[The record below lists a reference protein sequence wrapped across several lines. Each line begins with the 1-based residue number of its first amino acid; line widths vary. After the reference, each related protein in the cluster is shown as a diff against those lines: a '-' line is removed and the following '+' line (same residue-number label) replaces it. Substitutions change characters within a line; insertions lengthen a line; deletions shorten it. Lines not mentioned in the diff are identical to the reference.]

1 MQDQS
6 VLDKALVPCTSA
18 PSSATPCLPSY
29 RTAFLLYVVGFVVLS
44 WPWASGAVTI
54 PWDAKAQFQ
63 PELQFMAASLAQGES
78 PFWTPNLFAGWPQ
91 IADPQSLIF
100 SPLHF
105 ALATLD
111 ATPSFREA
119 DLVTFAY
126 LFAGGLGLMMFFRDR
141 GWHAGGAA
149 VAALIFAFGGSAA
162 SRLQHTSEFVSL
174 SYLPI
179 ALWLL
184 ARSLERTSWPV
195 GIAAGAVIG
204 LMAIGRDQVAML
216 GLYLF
221 SLYVI
226 GWCIDTQGR
235 IARLREAVLP
245 LMACGVTAII
255 VAVVPRRF
263 RDAARRGQ
271 QSSGD
276 RFRACSAW
284 LSASGAA
291 ADASIRRPVRRRR
304 PEC

>member
-162 SRLQHTSEFVSL
+162 SRLQHTSEVVSL

-204 LMAIGRDQVAML
+204 AHGHRPRPGGHARALFTRPLRDRLVHRHAGTNCPPQGGSAPAH
-216 GLYLF
+216 GLRRY
-221 SLYVI
+221 
-226 GWCIDTQGR
+226 R
-235 IARLREAVLP
+235 HH
-245 LMACGVTAII
+245 CGSGA
-255 VAVVPRRF
+255 RRF
-263 RDAARRGQ
+263 RDAARRRTAIVRRSD
-271 QSSGD
+271 SSGQ
-276 RFRACSAW
+276 RMALC
-284 LSASGAA
+284 
-291 ADASIRRPVRRRR
+291 IRR
-304 PEC
+304 CC